1 MSPRTENQFEAMRMK
16 SRENIISVAMNLFAS
31 NGYHTSSIAQIA
43 KSANISKGLI
53 YNYFASK
60 EELLDAI
67 IKTGFAEIDQM
78 LPPVIESENPRA
90 TMVSEIETVFQ
101 NYQSN
106 FEFWKFYFQII
117 MQPKIFE
124 IYAQPLKTFLS
135 EQIVKLSD
143 LFKSI
148 GVSHPELKAR
158 TLAALLDGIGFHMII
173 DEDYPLDDVKN
184 FIIHNLIQEEQK

>member
-16 SRENIISVAMNLFAS
+16 SRENIISVAMNLFAA

-148 GVSHPELKAR
+148 CVSHPELKAR